1 MSNPNP
7 EPNPNQV
14 RLLAPTALEELRL
27 LEDVDG
33 TRISAGL
40 RESVEAAAVILGVR
54 PDFSTA
60 QAWPPC
66 QHGPRRNA
74 SLIANP
80 SPSPNPDPSPR
91 PNPSQAR
98 LMPKEGAFQ
107 ERLLCFD
114 RGAVPPAARMRL
126 RRFVD
131 GEGGGGAGGT
141 AAGKAAAPAGLDAV
155 EAALRTWC
163 TVLLRHRAAMDEA
176 EMAREQTSCTPA
188 MQADLPTHSPT
199 PNPTPTP
206 TPSPTPS
213 PSPAP
218 SPTPDGLHCGG
229 AGGVRV
235 PMRPT
240 RHASRRGGPQGL
252 TTHGHALP

>member
-199 PNPTPTP
+199 P
-206 TPSPTPS
+206 TPS
-213 PSPAP
+213 PSLPLTLPLTLPLPLPLPLPLTLA
-218 SPTPDGLHCGG
+218 CGEQ
-229 AGGVRV
+229 A
-235 PMRPT
+235 
-240 RHASRRGGPQGL
+240 
-252 TTHGHALP
+252 